1 LSIGPDKYQH
11 MTDQQQIK
19 DRPGSRRV
27 TSLKALKPYVGRY
40 KLQLGLIA
48 LFLTLAAAG
57 TMSVPVA
64 VGQVI
69 DKGFMADDPD
79 TINLWFW
86 LLFGAAT
93 LMGVAGGLRFYW
105 VSWLGQRIVT
115 DLRRDVYAQVIR
127 MEPEFFATTRTGEV
141 LSRLNTDTTLVESLV
156 GSSASVAVRNL
167 LMLVGSSILL
177 VVTAPSLAG
186 IIGLMILLVALP
198 VVFLGRWVRRLS
210 RDAQDRV
217 ADFSAHGDETINA
230 VPTVQAF
237 GQEQREAETFA
248 GQVEQAFDAQKR
260 RIFATTV
267 LIALVIVLTFGA
279 ITFVLWLGAH
289 AVLDGRLSPG
299 QLGQFVLYAL
309 LAAGSTASLSEV
321 WGGVQRAAG
330 AMERLAELLTATNSL
345 PRAETPREFPAG
357 PVGLAFSGVSF
368 AYPSRPGERVLK
380 QLDFVVKPG
389 ETVALVGPSGA
400 GKSTIFQL
408 ILRFYDPD
416 SGRVVIGGHDGGH
429 DIRDYDPVDL
439 RSSLGL
445 VSQDVVLF
453 SGTAAYNLR
462 YGRPEAQ
469 DDQVRDAARLAQ
481 AHDFIHALPEGYD
494 AFLGERGIRLSGG
507 QRQRLAIAR
516 ALIKTPSILLLDEA
530 TASLDAESERLVQQA
545 IDEASR
551 DRTVLVIAH
560 RLATVRRA
568 DRILVIDRGELI
580 EQGTHD
586 ELMRDSGLY
595 RRLAQLQFP
604 DEVAEPET
612 ADTL

>member
-1 LSIGPDKYQH
+1 
-11 MTDQQQIK
+11 MTEQQQIK
-19 DRPGSRRV
+19 DRPSSRNV
-27 TSLKALKPYVGRY
+27 TSLKALKPYASRY
-40 KLQLGLIA
+40 KLQIGLIG

-57 TMSVPVA
+57 TIAIPAA

-86 LLFGAAT
+86 LLFAAAT
-93 LMGVAGGLRFYW
+93 LMAVAGGMRFYW

-141 LSRLNTDTTLVESLV
+141 LSRLNTDTTLVESLI

-167 LMLVGSSILL
+167 LMLIASSIML

-186 IIGLMILLVALP
+186 VIGLMILLVALP
-198 VVFLGRWVRRLS
+198 VMVLGRWVRRLS

-237 GQEQREAETFA
+237 AQEGRESETFA
-248 GQVEQAFDAQKR
+248 GQVESAFDSQKQ
-260 RIFATTV
+260 RIFATTI
-267 LIALVIVLTFGA
+267 LIVLVIVMTFGA
-279 ITFVLWLGAH
+279 VTFVLWLGAH
-289 AVLDGRLSPG
+289 AVLDGQLSPG
-299 QLGQFVLYAL
+299 QLSQFVLYAL

-330 AMERLAELLTATNSL
+330 AMERLADLLTATNSL
-345 PRAETPREFPAG
+345 PRAEEPAAFPDG
-357 PVGLAFSGVSF
+357 PVGLAFSGVTF
-368 AYPSRPGERVLK
+368 AYPSRPDEPVLK
-380 QLDFVVKPG
+380 QLDFEVNPG

-416 SGRVVIGGHDGGH
+416 SGRVVIGGHD
-429 DIRDYDPVDL
+429 IRDYDPMAL
-439 RSSLGL
+439 RASLGL

-462 YGRPEAQ
+462 YGRPQALDE
-469 DDQVRDAARLAQ
+469 QVKDAARLAQ
-481 AHDFIHALPEGYD
+481 AHDFIHALPQGYD

-568 DRILVIDRGELI
+568 DRILVIEHGELV

-604 DEVAEPET
+604 DEVTEPQT

>member
-1 LSIGPDKYQH
+1 

-19 DRPGSRRV
+19 DRPSSRNI
-27 TSLKALKPYVGRY
+27 TSLKALKPYARRY
-40 KLQLGLIA
+40 KLQIGLIA

-57 TMSVPVA
+57 TIAIPAA

-93 LMGVAGGLRFYW
+93 LMAVAGGLRFYW

-115 DLRRDVYAQVIR
+115 DLRRDVYGQVIR

-141 LSRLNTDTTLVESLV
+141 LSRLNTDTTLVESLI

-167 LMLVGSSILL
+167 LMLIASSIML
-177 VVTAPSLAG
+177 VITAPSLAG
-186 IIGLMILLVALP
+186 VIGLMILLVALP
-198 VVFLGRWVRRLS
+198 VMVLGRWVRRLS

-237 GQEQREAETFA
+237 AQEGRESDAFA
-248 GQVEQAFDAQKR
+248 GQVERAFDSQKK
-260 RIFATTV
+260 RIFATTI
-267 LIALVIVLTFGA
+267 LIVLVIVMTFGA
-279 ITFVLWLGAH
+279 VTFVLWLGAH
-289 AVLDGRLSPG
+289 AVLDDRLSPG
-299 QLGQFVLYAL
+299 QLSQFVLYAL

-345 PRAETPREFPAG
+345 PRAEEPAAFPSG
-357 PVGLAFSGVSF
+357 PVGLAFSGVTF
-368 AYPSRPGERVLK
+368 AYPSRPDEPVLK
-380 QLDFVVKPG
+380 QLDFDVNPG

-416 SGRVVIGGHDGGH
+416 SGCVKIGGL
-429 DIRDYDPVDL
+429 DIRKYDPVEL
-439 RSSLGL
+439 RASLGL

-462 YGRPEAQ
+462 YGRPEAL
-469 DDQVRDAARLAQ
+469 DEQVQDAARLAQ

-551 DRTVLVIAH
+551 DRTVVVIAH

-568 DRILVIDRGELI
+568 DRILVIEHGELV

-612 ADTL
+612 ADTI

>member
-1 LSIGPDKYQH
+1 MSD
-11 MTDQQQIK
+11 TQQIE
-19 DRPGSRRV
+19 DRPTSRNF
-27 TSLKALKPYVGRY
+27 TSLKALKPYVRRY
-40 KLQLGLIA
+40 KLQLGLIG
-48 LFLTLAAAG
+48 LFLVLAAGG
-57 TMSVPVA
+57 TMAVPAA
-64 VGQVI
+64 VGQVV

-93 LMGVAGGLRFYW
+93 VMAIAGGLRFYW
-105 VSWLGQRIVT
+105 VSWLGQRVVT
-115 DLRRDVYAQVIR
+115 DLRRDVYARVIR

-141 LSRLNTDTTLVESLV
+141 LSRLNTDTTLVESLI
-156 GSSASVAVRNL
+156 GSSASVAIRNL
-167 LMLVGSSILL
+167 IMLIGSSILL
-177 VVTAPSLAG
+177 VITAPSLAG
-186 IIGLMILLVALP
+186 VIGLMILLIVLP
-198 VVFLGRWVRRLS
+198 VAILGRWVRRLS

-237 GQEQREAETFA
+237 AQEQREADTFA
-248 GQVEQAFDAQKR
+248 VQVEDAFGAQKR

-267 LIALVIVLTFGA
+267 LIVLVILLTFGA
-279 ITFVLWLGAH
+279 VTFVLWLGAH
-289 AVLDGRLSPG
+289 AVLENRLSPG
-299 QLGQFVLYAL
+299 QLSQFVLYAL

-330 AMERLAELLTATNSL
+330 AMERLAELLTADNAL
-345 PRAETPREFPAG
+345 ETTPEPAEFPQG
-357 PVGLAFSGVSF
+357 SVGLAFSDVTFS
-368 AYPSRPGERVLK
+368 YPSRPDEPVLHG
-380 QLDFVVKPG
+380 LDFHVAPG

-408 ILRFYDPD
+408 ILRFYDPG
-416 SGRVVIGGHDGGH
+416 SGSVRIGGR
-429 DIRDYDPVDL
+429 DIRDYDPVEM
-439 RSSLGL
+439 RAALGL

-453 SGTAAYNLR
+453 SGSAAYNLR
-462 YGRPEAQ
+462 YGRPDAPE
-469 DDQVRDAARLAQ
+469 DRVREAARLAQ
-481 AHDFIHALPEGYD
+481 AHEFIHTLPSGYD

-516 ALIKTPSILLLDEA
+516 AMIKAPSILLLDEA

-568 DRILVIDRGELI
+568 DRILMIEHGELVA
-580 EQGTHD
+580 QGTHD
-586 ELMRDSGLY
+586 ELLRESALY
-595 RRLAQLQFP
+595 QRLARLQFP
-604 DEVAEPET
+604 DEVTEPAT
-612 ADTL
+612 ADTI

>member
-1 LSIGPDKYQH
+1 

-19 DRPGSRRV
+19 DRPSSRNV
-27 TSLKALKPYVGRY
+27 TSLKALKPYVRRY
-40 KLQLGLIA
+40 KLQIGLIG

-57 TMSVPVA
+57 TIAIPAA

-69 DKGFMADDPD
+69 DKGFMADDTD

-93 LMGVAGGLRFYW
+93 LMAVAGGMRFYW

-115 DLRRDVYAQVIR
+115 DLRRDVYSQVIR

-141 LSRLNTDTTLVESLV
+141 LSRLNTDTTLVESLI

-167 LMLVGSSILL
+167 LMLIASSIML

-186 IIGLMILLVALP
+186 VIGLMILLVALP
-198 VVFLGRWVRRLS
+198 VMVLGRWVRRLS

-237 GQEQREAETFA
+237 AQEGRESETFA
-248 GQVEQAFDAQKR
+248 GQVESAFDAQKS
-260 RIFATTV
+260 RIFATTI
-267 LIALVIVLTFGA
+267 LIVLVIVLTFGA
-279 ITFVLWLGAH
+279 VTFVLWLGAH
-289 AVLDGRLSPG
+289 AVLDDRLSPG
-299 QLGQFVLYAL
+299 QLSQFVLYAL

-330 AMERLAELLTATNSL
+330 AMERLADLLTATNSL
-345 PRAETPREFPAG
+345 PKAEQPAAFPPG
-357 PVGLAFSGVSF
+357 PVGLAFSDVTF
-368 AYPSRPGERVLK
+368 AYPSRPDEPVLK
-380 QLDFVVKPG
+380 HLDFEVNPG

-416 SGRVVIGGHDGGH
+416 SGRVMIGGHDGGH
-429 DIRDYDPVDL
+429 DIRDYDPVEL
-439 RSSLGL
+439 RASLGL

-462 YGRPEAQ
+462 YGRPEAL
-469 DDQVRDAARLAQ
+469 DEQVRDAARLAQ

-568 DRILVIDRGELI
+568 DRILVIENGELV

-604 DEVAEPET
+604 DEIAEPET
-612 ADTL
+612 ADTI

>member
-1 LSIGPDKYQH
+1 MSD
-11 MTDQQQIK
+11 TQQIEN
-19 DRPGSRRV
+19 RPASRNF
-27 TSLKALKPYVGRY
+27 TSLKALRPYIRRY
-40 KLQLGLIA
+40 KLQLGLIGF
-48 LFLTLAAAG
+48 FLVLAAAG
-57 TMSVPVA
+57 TMAIPAA

-93 LMGVAGGLRFYW
+93 VMAVAGGLRFYW

-115 DLRRDVYAQVIR
+115 DLRRDVYARVIR

-141 LSRLNTDTTLVESLV
+141 LSRLNTDTTLVESLI

-167 LMLVGSSILL
+167 IMLIGSSILL
-177 VVTAPSLAG
+177 VITAPSLAG
-186 IIGLMILLVALP
+186 YIGLAILLVFMPVAL
-198 VVFLGRWVRRLS
+198 LGRWVRRLS

-237 GQEQREAETFA
+237 AQEEREASAFA
-248 GQVEQAFDAQKR
+248 GQVESAFDAQKK
-260 RIFATTV
+260 RIFATTI
-267 LIALVIVLTFGA
+267 LIVLVITLTFGA
-279 ITFVLWLGAH
+279 VTFVLWLGAY
-289 AVLDGRLSPG
+289 AVLENRLSPG
-299 QLGQFVLYAL
+299 QLSQFVLYAL
-309 LAAGSTASLSEV
+309 IAAGSTASLSEV

-330 AMERLAELLTATNSL
+330 AMERLAELLTADNSL
-345 PRAETPREFPAG
+345 QRAAAPTEFPGG
-357 PVGLAFSGVSF
+357 PVGLAFSDVTF
-368 AYPSRPGERVLK
+368 AYPSRPDEPVLRS
-380 QLDFVVKPG
+380 LDFQVRPG

-416 SGRVVIGGHDGGH
+416 SGSVRIGGH
-429 DIRDYDPVDL
+429 DIRDYDPSDL
-439 RSSLGL
+439 RAALGL

-453 SGTAAYNLR
+453 SGSAAYNLR
-462 YGRPEAQ
+462 YGRPEAL
-469 DDQVRDAARLAQ
+469 DGQVLEAARLAQ
-481 AHDFIHALPEGYD
+481 AHDFIHTLPKGYD

-551 DRTVLVIAH
+551 DRTVVVIAH

-568 DRILVIDRGELI
+568 DRILVIEEGELV

-604 DEVAEPET
+604 DELAEPET
-612 ADTL
+612 ADTI

>member
-1 LSIGPDKYQH
+1 
-11 MTDQQQIK
+11 MTDQQKII
-19 DRPGSRRV
+19 DRPTSRNV
-27 TSLKALKPYVGRY
+27 TSLKALKPYIRRY

-48 LFLTLAAAG
+48 LFLVLAAAG
-57 TMSVPVA
+57 TIAVPAA

-86 LLFGAAT
+86 LLFGAA
-93 LMGVAGGLRFYW
+93 LVMAVAGGLRFYW

-115 DLRRDVYAQVIR
+115 DLRRDVYARVIR

-156 GSSASVAVRNL
+156 GSAASVAVRNL
-167 LMLVGSSILL
+167 LMLVASSVLL

-186 IIGLMILLVALP
+186 VIGLMILLVALP
-198 VVFLGRWVRRLS
+198 VAVLGRWVRRLS

-237 GQEQREAETFA
+237 AQEQREADTFTE
-248 GQVEQAFDAQKR
+248 QVEGAFDAQKR
-260 RIFATTV
+260 RIFATTI
-267 LIALVIVLTFGA
+267 LIVLVIVMTFGA
-279 ITFVLWLGAH
+279 VTFVLWLGAH
-289 AVLDGRLSPG
+289 AVLENRLTPG
-299 QLGQFVLYAL
+299 QLSQFVLYAL

-330 AMERLAELLTATNSL
+330 AMERLADLLVAENSL
-345 PRAETPREFPAG
+345 AVAEDPAPFPQG
-357 PVGLAFSGVSF
+357 PVGLEFSDVTF
-368 AYPSRPGERVLK
+368 AYPSRPDEPVLRG
-380 QLDFVVKPG
+380 LDFRVEPG

-400 GKSTIFQL
+400 GKSTMFQL
-408 ILRFYDPD
+408 IQRFYDPD
-416 SGRVVIGGHDGGH
+416 SGSVRIGGR
-429 DIRDYDPVDL
+429 DIREYDPVEM
-439 RSSLGL
+439 RAALGL
-445 VSQDVVLF
+445 VAQDVVLF
-453 SGTAAYNLR
+453 SGSAAYNLR
-462 YGRPEAQ
+462 YGRPDAA
-469 DDQVRDAARLAQ
+469 DQQVLDAARQAQ
-481 AHDFIHALPEGYD
+481 AHDFIHTLPNGYE

-551 DRTVLVIAH
+551 DRTVVVIAH

-568 DRILVIDRGELI
+568 DRILVIENGELVA
-580 EQGTHD
+580 QGTHE
-586 ELMRDSGLY
+586 ELLRDSGLY
-595 RRLAQLQFP
+595 QRLAQLQFP
-604 DEVAEPET
+604 DEAPEPAAAAT
-612 ADTL
+612 I

>member
-1 LSIGPDKYQH
+1 MVDE
-11 MTDQQQIK
+11 QQIN
-19 DRPGSRRV
+19 DRASSRNV
-27 TSLKALKPYVGRY
+27 TSLKALKPYIRRY
-40 KLQLGLIA
+40 KVALALIA
-48 LFLTLAAAG
+48 LFLILAAAG
-57 TMSVPVA
+57 TMAVPAA

-93 LMGVAGGLRFYW
+93 VMAVAGGLRFYW

-115 DLRRDVYAQVIR
+115 DLRRDVYARVIR

-141 LSRLNTDTTLVESLV
+141 LSRLNTDTTLVESLI
-156 GSSASVAVRNL
+156 GSSASVAVRNII
-167 LMLVGSSILL
+167 MLIGSSILL
-177 VVTAPSLAG
+177 VVTAPALAG
-186 IIGLMILLVALP
+186 VIGLLILLIVLPVAL
-198 VVFLGRWVRRLS
+198 LGRWVRRLS

-237 GQEQREAETFA
+237 AQEQREADTFTT
-248 GQVEQAFDAQKR
+248 QVEDAFGAQKS

-267 LIALVIVLTFGA
+267 LIVLVILLTFGA
-279 ITFVLWLGAH
+279 VTFVLWLGAH
-289 AVLDGRLSPG
+289 AVLENRLSPG
-299 QLGQFVLYAL
+299 QLSQFVLYAL

-330 AMERLAELLTATNSL
+330 AMERLAELLTTTNSL
-345 PRAETPREFPAG
+345 PRAEQPTAFPAG
-357 PVGLAFSGVSF
+357 PVGLAFSGVTF
-368 AYPSRPGERVLK
+368 AYPSRPDEPVLK
-380 QLDFVVKPG
+380 QLDFEVGPG

-416 SGRVVIGGHDGGH
+416 SGSVVIGGHD
-429 DIRDYDPVDL
+429 IRAYDAVAL
-439 RSSLGL
+439 RAALGL

-462 YGRPEAQ
+462 YGRPEAL
-469 DDQVRDAARLAQ
+469 DNQVREAARLAQ

-516 ALIKTPSILLLDEA
+516 ALIKRPSILLLDEA

-568 DRILVIDRGELI
+568 DRILVIDHGELV

-586 ELMRDSGLY
+586 ELMRESGLY

-604 DEVAEPET
+604 DEVREAGT
-612 ADTL
+612 ADTI